1 MMRILRFMILAIMFV
16 IAAQGPVA
24 ANVVVE
30 PSDRNSHVRLR
41 GHEVRDRS
49 KASPA
54 PGNHPVG
61 SSPTQQPDPPAFQQ
75 CQVDPV
81 VGNYGCRTDEPPEPD
96 DEERPE
102 LTPGDVLR
110 AVREIGLPSLRVKI
124 QPGDETLVN
133 VDTIFYA
140 DPQPFER
147 SVTLLDFD
155 VDLVAEPVRYDWV
168 HGDGSTRSTDRP
180 GAPYPAMDVTHRYT
194 APADD
199 VQARVDVTYQVRYR
213 VDDGPWQSLGQT
225 LVAAGPAT
233 VLDVKDAAP
242 VLTKR

>member
-1 MMRILRFMILAIMFV
+1 MIRLI
-16 IAAQGPVA
+16 VA
-24 ANVVVE
+24 LLVGVVMACLPVVE
-30 PSDRNSHVRLR
+30 ASASVVAEPSKRRPAVYLD
-41 GHEVRDRS
+41 GS
-49 KASPA
+49 KVTREKKFVPFNQNQ
-54 PGNHPVG
+54 PIG
-61 SSPTQQPDPPAFQQ
+61 SNEPPPPEFKQ

-81 VGNYGCRTDEPPEPD
+81 VGNYGCRTDEPAEPEED
-96 DEERPE
+96 APE
-102 LTPGDVLR
+102 LTPGDILR
-110 AVREIGLPSLRVKI
+110 AVKEIGLPSLQVKI
-124 QPGDETLVN
+124 EPGEQTLVN
-133 VDTIFYA
+133 VDTIFSA

-155 VDLVAEPVRYDWV
+155 VDLVAEPIRYDWV

-180 GAPYPAMDVTHRYT
+180 GKPYPAMDVTHRYT

-213 VDDGPWQSLGQT
+213 VDGGPWQPLAQT

-242 VLTKR
+242 VLTKQ

>member
-1 MMRILRFMILAIMFV
+1 MRNLVIFLAALALLWPGKAEANMRVDPDRRNTSVILRGEKTQAPSQRPPRQLTAPNTPIGNS
-16 IAAQGPVA
+16 GPVY
-24 ANVVVE
+24 E
-30 PSDRNSHVRLR
+30 PVDTCR
-41 GHEVRDRS
+41 
-49 KASPA
+49 
-54 PGNHPVG
+54 
-61 SSPTQQPDPPAFQQ
+61 
-75 CQVDPV
+75 VDPV
-81 VGNYGCRTDEPPEPD
+81 VGMYGCRTDEPPELD
-96 DEERPE
+96 DEEQPE

-110 AVREIGLPSLRVKI
+110 AVREIGLPSLPVKI

>member
-1 MMRILRFMILAIMFV
+1 MRISNLFASILFSLALIL
-16 IAAQGPVA
+16 PVA
-24 ANVVVE
+24 AEASVKVE
-30 PSDRNSHVRLR
+30 PKPKDATVVL
-41 GHEVRDRS
+41 EVGKRS
-49 KASPA
+49 PSRPA
-54 PGNHPVG
+54 PGSSGNRPVG
-61 SSPTQQPDPPAFQQ
+61 SPAQEVTPPAFQQ

-81 VGNYGCRTDEPPEPD
+81 VGNYGCRTDEPPELD

-110 AVREIGLPSLRVKI
+110 AVREIGLPSLPVKI

-155 VDLVAEPVRYDWV
+155 VDVVAEPVRYDWV

-180 GAPYPAMDVTHRYT
+180 GAPYPSMDVTHRYT